1 MKKKIL
7 KIAATLIACATII
20 AFCTAA
26 AGTSTTSEAYIPF
39 ETTLASI
46 EDNNLPECTSAP
58 EEEVI
63 VLEPSYSEKVET
75 RNRQELEML
84 LETSQEKLDASEA
97 MLEACQILGYDEINP
112 VVVLANEEV
121 ANAQSNVDYYQT
133 ILDEVIAEERAAQRA
148 AEYPT
153 ATTIWIYLTEE
164 LGYNKY
170 VASGIMGNLMAEVGG
185 QTLNIQP
192 QLTNGTYYGMCQWK
206 LCYYPQVK
214 GMGVEAQLDL
224 LADTI
229 EAEWKTF
236 GNLSGYTYE
245 EFLALEDEQAAALAF
260 AKTYERCGSGS
271 YSKRQSNATK
281 ALEYYTN

>member
-1 MKKKIL
+1 MKKGIIIISL
-7 KIAATLIACATII
+7 VIVLLTLILAT
-20 AFCTAA
+20 
-26 AGTSTTSEAYIPF
+26 TTSEAYIPF

-46 EDNNLPECTSAP
+46 EDNNLPACASAP

-63 VLEPSYSEKVET
+63 VLEPSHSEKVET

-121 ANAQSNVDYYQT
+121 ANAQSNVDYYQV
-133 ILDEVIAEERAAQRA
+133 ILNEVIAEERAAQRA

-164 LGYNKY
+164 LGYNEY
-170 VASGIMGNLMAEVGG
+170 IASGIMGNLMAEVGG

-192 QLTNGTYYGMCQWK
+192 QLTNGTYYGMCQWS
-206 LCYYPQVK
+206 K
-214 GMGVEAQLDL
+214 GYKGVWGADL
-224 LADTI
+224 
-229 EAEWKTF
+229 KGQCKF
-236 GNLSGYTYE
+236 
-245 EFLALEDEQAAALAF
+245 
-260 AKTYERCGSGS
+260 
-271 YSKRQSNATK
+271 
-281 ALEYYTN
+281 